1 MIVSM
6 TSNPGAAVLSTAEEH
21 ELVGAL
27 AEMVLEQAAPEEL
40 ALFPELTD
48 EYFRDPD
55 AAVHVRHRDEAVGFG
70 LELAMLTPY
79 VLAVVTPV
87 VRMLASLVEESVH
100 DELKPTVAQLVHR
113 LFRRVDP
120 TTSEGTEPPELTA
133 DQLRRIRTTA
143 YERGRQLGLDEPRA
157 DLLADSV
164 VGRLATA

>member
-1 MIVSM
+1 MM
-6 TSNPGAAVLSTAEEH
+6 SNPGAAVLSTADEH

-27 AEMVLEQAAPEEL
+27 AELVLEQAAPEEL

-55 AAVHVRHRDEAVGFG
+55 AAVHIRQRDEAVGFG

-100 DELKPTVAQLVHR
+100 DELKPSVAQLVHR
-113 LFRRVDP
+113 LFRRGDP
-120 TTSEGTEPPELTA
+120 LPSETAEPPELTT
-133 DQLRRIRTTA
+133 DQLRRIRSTA
-143 YERGRQLGLDEPRA
+143 YERGRQLGLDDPRA
-157 DLLADSV
+157 GLLADSV
-164 VGRLATA
+164 VGGLATA